1 MQSIAAFEAA
11 AVDSLFFYST
21 PPPMITVLI
30 FLQALIVTPGVATC
44 QTQEAYVA
52 QDGYIS
58 PQQQRTLLEY
68 AGPNAKPLVP
78 TAIKRTSEQDAG
90 YVAKWLADN
99 RKQALL
105 TFSLDPKKP
114 NYYGQAEKSLD
125 MVFQQAE
132 KENAVL
138 YFDDADALF
147 GIPSATQQ
155 QKDAAKALVQLAKK
169 SKGAVL
175 FQCVKE
181 DAWYALAEF
190 GFGILDMKL

>member
-1 MQSIAAFEAA
+1 MIAVVF
-11 AVDSLFFYST
+11 LF
-21 PPPMITVLI
+21 
-30 FLQALIVTPGVATC
+30 QALLFSASVEPLPSQMEYIL
-44 QTQEAYVA
+44 QE
-52 QDGYIS
+52 GYIS

-78 TAIKRTSEQDAG
+78 TAIKRTSEQDAS

-105 TFSLDPKKP
+105 SFSLDPKKP
-114 NYYGQAEKSLD
+114 NYYGQAEKNLD
-125 MVFQQAE
+125 MIFQQAE
-132 KENAVL
+132 KQNAVL

-147 GIPSATQQ
+147 GLPSPSQQ
-155 QKDAAKALVQLAKK
+155 QKEAGKALAQLAKK
-169 SKGAVL
+169 AKGAVL
-175 FQCVKE
+175 FQCVKD

>member
-1 MQSIAAFEAA
+1 
-11 AVDSLFFYST
+11 
-21 PPPMITVLI
+21 MITLLV
-30 FLQALIVTPGVATC
+30 FLQTLLISPVAEHLP
-44 QTQEAYVA
+44 TQEDYAL
-52 QDGYIS
+52 QEGYIS
-58 PQQQRTLLEY
+58 PQQQRTLMEY

-105 TFSLDPKKP
+105 TFSLDPKKS

-132 KENAVL
+132 KGNAVL

-147 GIPSATQQ
+147 GLPSASAQE
-155 QKDAAKALVQLAKK
+155 KEVAKALIQLAKK
-169 SKGAVL
+169 AKGAVL
-175 FQCVKE
+175 FQCVKD